1 MIGKE
6 QDVIEWMKD
15 KKEDAIF
22 EITQKREKT
31 IRSLAQNRY
40 YFWIIIDVL
49 SNFHWE
55 NPVSMHELIKQTV
68 GVETTTNLST
78 SDFKFMCE
86 LIIETW
92 RVKFWVHIP
101 KPNEVQELESLE
113 KYLF

>member
-1 MIGKE
+1 MIGNKE
-6 QDVIEWMKD
+6 KILEYLQDKD
-15 KKEDAIF
+15 DQSIF
-22 EITQKREKT
+22 EISQKRTKT

-49 SNFHWE
+49 SDFHGE
-55 NPVSMHELIKQTV
+55 NPVAMHELIKKTV
-68 GVETTTNLST
+68 WVETTTNLT
-78 SDFKFMCE
+78 TKDFKFMCE

-101 KPNEVQELESLE
+101 KPNEVAELESLE